1 MSLPDSV
8 VAVFLLL
15 VLAGLMWTVGNVVE
29 AWRYE
34 RQQQVRPPFRLR
46 IVYRRARPSNVYR
59 FPTERN
65 RAS

>member
-15 VLAGLMWTVGNVVE
+15 VMAGLMWTVANVVE
-29 AWRYE
+29 AWRYQR
-34 RQQQVRPPFRLR
+34 RQKVHQPFRLR